1 MGVSSCPL
9 PPAFFCSITQS
20 PIIYREEDELMSG
33 AVMKAMIQ
41 PGEGGDTPSNGSLV
55 CTTLDD
61 A

>member
-1 MGVSSCPL
+1 MRVSICPF
-9 PPAFFCSITQS
+9 PPAFVDSITQS
-20 PIIYREEDELMSG
+20 PFIYREEDELMSG

-55 CTTLDD
+55 CTTLYD